1 MQGLFSEVEGRGPR
15 VLFIHGTATD
25 HRTWSIQRLGLKGEL
40 EMCVYDRR
48 GTGGSPLPPG
58 AGFVDI
64 PGHAA
69 DAAAL
74 LRGFS
79 PGEPVLAVGSSFG
92 GVVLLELLRAH
103 PGLVHTAVLLEPPLP
118 PSEQG
123 PLVAAGFVEAFNAIW
138 RSDGGPAAA
147 EFFLR
152 TVLGDRGFERMPVA
166 IRERALAEHDGIRQ
180 DSEALVRYR
189 LSDASLSQVK
199 TPVVLMGGERSP
211 SFYRP
216 TLERL
221 AAALPDARLEF
232 LPGAGHMMHA
242 EAYRRFNA
250 RLRELAGVAPGTA
263 SGSGDAPPA
272 GSPPRGP

>member
-1 MQGLFSEVEGRGPR
+1 MQGLFSEQEGHGPK

-40 EMCVYDRR
+40 ELCVYDRR
-48 GTGGSPLPPG
+48 GSGGSPLPPG
-58 AGFVDI
+58 STFVDI

-69 DAAAL
+69 DAAVL
-74 LRGFS
+74 VREFS
-79 PGEPVLAVGSSFG
+79 PGAPVMAVGSSFG
-92 GVVLLELLRAH
+92 GVVLLELLRTE

-118 PSEQG
+118 PTEGG
-123 PLVAAGFVEAFNAIW
+123 PLVAAGFVEAFNALW
-138 RSDGGPAAA
+138 RSDGGRAAA

-166 IRERALAEHDGIRQ
+166 IRERALEEHDAIRQ
-180 DSEALVRYR
+180 DCEALIRYR
-189 LSDASLSQVK
+189 LEDASLSRIT

-211 SFYRP
+211 PFYRS

-221 AAALPDARLEF
+221 SAALGNARLEM

-250 RLRELAGVAPGTA
+250 RLRELAA
-263 SGSGDAPPA
+263 SARS
-272 GSPPRGP
+272 